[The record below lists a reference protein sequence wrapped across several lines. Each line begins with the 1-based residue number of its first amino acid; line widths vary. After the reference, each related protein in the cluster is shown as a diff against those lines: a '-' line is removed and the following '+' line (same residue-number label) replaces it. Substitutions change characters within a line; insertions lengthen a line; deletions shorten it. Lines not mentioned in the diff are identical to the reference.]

1 MFSKRLEKG
10 KFVWPSAKDGKISAT
25 PAQLSMLLEGIVLM
39 HTKTCDCC
47 KGNDCTVIVPG
58 NID

>member
-25 PAQLSMLLEGIVLM
+25 PAQLSMLLEYFQKKL
-39 HTKTCDCC
+39 
-47 KGNDCTVIVPG
+47 
-58 NID
+58 IDFCGSKMRLINKL